1 MLEDDQKFEELE
13 SKLAALSSQV
23 EDLEQETE
31 VDPFFEDD
39 VRRVIDDFKS
49 RELAGLE
56 SEDEDFDDDDSSSD
70 DFISVQTTAGPSFK
84 THWIAPTSCDNMTRD
99 LARDAFVQGAAD
111 RYGTSQQVNNGDV
124 LILLCREAVA
134 EEPGEGSEAEEPEPP
149 KKICR
154 YVGLAYNT
162 LVHPA
167 STEPPSETEELISA
181 PVGNYEIFVWSS
193 CECSDEPAETVV
205 LPSIFE
211 ESTGSTSNG
220 NYASIGDDESPDM
233 SNADGLL
240 TEASLRKSKDT
251 SSSNLAK
258 GLSNT
263 LSKNDAGYKAQLV
276 QLSQD
281 LSRYHLDQK
290 KNQLNFEADKK
301 NLNSHGFGSDLFVSK
316 NLELSNG
323 ECGNLE
329 TVSISGETFDLALLK
344 EGTPSLGSTFLSTAK
359 ISLGTAVSIA
369 GTFNLDVYDTNPVS
383 LDSGLELVTGSTVFL
398 PVITEENAD
407 EIANADTLDTS
418 TLALNTPVV
427 TGDGEKFTVSIGT
440 EITTLTANYSSGL
453 LTHKASPVTAAGPT
467 ITFSIPDREVSLAN
481 LTSLGNAGPAGHYLK
496 ELSTIRATGEYD
508 GSGSLDLQVEFDA
521 LRSQLNFTQHGL
533 FLNETSPESVTLS
546 VGNIA
551 ISPYTIDTF
560 PDLGEERS
568 DALISNISGLSSS
581 IDSSHSNSGDTKI
594 NLTGSLQ
601 NTNYTF
607 TKGLLT
613 GATVSNASSVS
624 LGSIIVPKPAGT
636 SDDHTPELFKTSVNS
651 GAASSFYQKSVSIF
665 SSGGALID
673 FTNGLAVSLSNPS
686 YTRIRGLSL
695 DASNNNGTVEA
706 TKLSDISVRGIYDV
720 IYESEETGDA
730 RYYIDYTYQDITLTI
745 QNGLVTET
753 ALGSSTTES
762 KGPINVPGADL
773 KYGCDPEYGCQPDPA
788 GEFFDSSCGSG
799 CVAEELILS
808 YRPSNIWIYTESSY
822 ENGEFCFN
830 LESSH
835 ESIPAGADLQNQFY
849 TNGGHLKAEKIA
861 GKKVDNFY
869 VNNVLT
875 PENTIYYAEKDPYD
889 VCNAVRFEHSFR
901 RYRENTLDDGSRCWT
916 FISEHIYIPGQG
928 DDRTVIC
935 TNNGRVVSKLDALG
949 INVPEYQVNNLPIG
963 QDFYVDSRAGDYNG
977 ISIQSTAPGN
987 TENPPLGECSTA
999 AQIDYQA
1006 SGNSTPSE
1014 IDHEDTIVYPKTTST
1029 TDVNVKLTLPNDG
1042 YIGSTGM
1049 SGVYLG
1055 FTNSDGSKLESLE
1068 AYPYRGGGNNN
1079 GPVEFTIRIPE
1090 GSTSLTYEIRLS
1102 PIGIPPE
1109 SFILHLTSQ

>member
-56 SEDEDFDDDDSSSD
+56 SEDEDFDDDEDSSSD
-70 DFISVQTTAGPSFK
+70 DFISVQTTGGPTFK
-84 THWIAPTSCDNMTRD
+84 THWIAPTSCENMTRD
-99 LARDAFVQGAAD
+99 LARDAFVQGAAN

-124 LILLCREAVA
+124 LILLCREPVA
-134 EEPGEGSEAEEPEPP
+134 EEPEEGSEAEEPEEPEPP

-162 LVHPA
+162 LIHPA

-211 ESTGSTSNG
+211 ESSESTSNG
-220 NYASIGDDESPDM
+220 NYASIGVDESPDM

-240 TEASLRKSKDT
+240 TEASLRKSEDT

-263 LSKNDAGYKAQLV
+263 LSKNDSGSGYKAQLV

-290 KNQLNFEADKK
+290 KNPLNFEADKK

-383 LDSGLELVTGSTVFL
+383 LGADLKLDTGSTVFL
-398 PVITEENAD
+398 PVIDETNAD
-407 EIANADTLDTS
+407 EIKNSDTIDSQAFSLTGA
-418 TLALNTPVV
+418 TVTPDSSGV
-427 TGDGEKFTVSIGT
+427 TVSIGT
-440 EITTLTANYSSGL
+440 SASTATANYFSGL
-453 LTHKASPVTAAGPT
+453 LTGQDSP
-467 ITFSIPDREVSLAN
+467 N
-481 LTSLGNAGPAGHYLK
+481 
-496 ELSTIRATGEYD
+496 
-508 GSGSLDLQVEFDA
+508 
-521 LRSQLNFTQHGL
+521 
-533 FLNETSPESVTLS
+533 
-546 VGNIA
+546 
-551 ISPYTIDTF
+551 
-560 PDLGEERS
+560 
-568 DALISNISGLSSS
+568 
-581 IDSSHSNSGDTKI
+581 
-594 NLTGSLQ
+594 
-601 NTNYTF
+601 
-607 TKGLLT
+607 
-613 GATVSNASSVS
+613 VS
-624 LGSIIVPKPAGT
+624 LGSIRFTIPNASGGTDGT
-636 SDDHTPELFKTSVNS
+636 SDDYTPNLFKASVNS
-651 GAASSFYQKSVSIF
+651 GTPSAFYEKSVSIF
-665 SSGGALID
+665 SSSDALIN
-673 FTNGLAVSLSNPS
+673 FTDGIAVSLSNPS
-686 YTRIRGLSL
+686 YTRISGLSL
-695 DASNNNGTVEA
+695 DASNNNGTAEA
-706 TKLSDISVRGIYDV
+706 TKLTDISVRGTYDV
-720 IYESEETGDA
+720 IYESEKTGDA
-730 RYYIDYTYQDITLTI
+730 RYYIDYTYQDVTLTI
-745 QNGLVTET
+745 KNGLVTET
-753 ALGSSTTES
+753 AVGDSKTEA

-773 KYGCDPEYGCQPDPA
+773 KYGCHPEYGCQPDPA

-799 CVAEELILS
+799 CETEELILS
-808 YRPSNIWIYTESSY
+808 YRPSNIWVYTESAY
-822 ENGEFCFN
+822 ENGDFCFN

-849 TNGGHLKAEKIA
+849 TNDGHLKAEKVG

-869 VNNVLT
+869 VNNVLI
-875 PENTIYYAEKDPYD
+875 PENNIYYAEKDPYD

-901 RYRENTLDDGSRCWT
+901 RYRETTLEDGSRCWT
-916 FISEHIYIPGQG
+916 FVSEHVYIPGQG

-935 TNNGRVVSKLDALG
+935 TNNGRVVSKLDAVG

-963 QDFYVDSRAGDYNG
+963 QEFYVDSRSGDYNG

-987 TENPPLGECSTA
+987 TENPPLDECSTA

-1006 SGNSTPSE
+1006 NGNSTPSG

-1068 AYPYRGGGNNN
+1068 AYPYRGGVNNN

-1090 GSTSLTYEIRLS
+1090 GSTSLTYEIGLS

-1109 SFILHLTSQ
+1109 SFILQLTSQ

>member
-56 SEDEDFDDDDSSSD
+56 SEDEDFDDDDDSSSD
-70 DFISVQTTAGPSFK
+70 DFISVQTTGGPSFK
-84 THWIAPTSCDNMTRD
+84 THWITPTSCNNMTRD

-124 LILLCREAVA
+124 LILLCREPVA
-134 EEPGEGSEAEEPEPP
+134 EEPEEGSEAEEPEPP

-211 ESTGSTSNG
+211 ASTGSTSNG
-220 NYASIGDDESPDM
+220 NYASIGSDESPDM

-263 LSKNDAGYKAQLV
+263 LSKNAAGYKAQLV
-276 QLSQD
+276 QLSQE

-290 KNQLNFEADKK
+290 KNLLNFEADKK

-359 ISLGTAVSIA
+359 ISLGTAVSIG

-383 LDSGLELVTGSTVFL
+383 LGQDLKFETGSTVFL
-398 PVITEENAD
+398 PVITEKNAD
-407 EIANADTLDTS
+407 LITTSDTIDSQAFSLTGATVTS
-418 TLALNTPVV
+418 DSSGV
-427 TGDGEKFTVSIGT
+427 TVSIGT
-440 EITTLTANYSSGL
+440 SASTFTANYSSGL
-453 LTHKASPVTAAGPT
+453 LTHKGSTTTNSG
-467 ITFSIPDREVSLAN
+467 SINFNIPSVEVSISDLVDLTNTAEISPYPITSLSNVRADSGTYSVSLYNIPLLAN
-481 LTSLGNAGPAGHYLK
+481 LSKVRSNFAGGLYRDSTAIEGLDGVSLGSINIPSGTTDLGVPSSSDLNISASKSSASGGGVDVSLGLAWTGNSSEYDHGLFKGNTAEENQSASDSFNIEFNDLATPGNLGSAGSYIKELQNLEGSGDYNSNGGIDLSLEFTSLK
-496 ELSTIRATGEYD
+496 
-508 GSGSLDLQVEFDA
+508 
-521 LRSQLNFTQHGL
+521 SQLNFIDKG
-533 FLNETSPESVTLS
+533 FFNNETTVSTGSGSWSVS
-546 VGNIA
+546 
-551 ISPYTIDTF
+551 ISPKSIGTF

-665 SSGGALID
+665 SSNEALIN
-673 FTNGLAVSLSNPS
+673 FTDGLAVSLSNPS
-686 YTRIRGLSL
+686 YTAGGSLSI
-695 DASNNNGTVEA
+695 DASNYNTAHTERVIA
-706 TKLSDISVRGIYDV
+706 SIDIRSDYAVVYS
-720 IYESEETGDA
+720 SEELGEA
-730 RYYIDYTYQDITLTI
+730 RYYIDYTYKDITTTV
-745 QNGLVTET
+745 QNGLVTDIAET
-753 ALGSSTTES
+753 GLTPETQ
-762 KGPINVPGADL
+762 GPIIVPATPL
-773 KYGCDPEYGCQPDPA
+773 KYSCDDTLGCQPDPL
-788 GEFFDSSCGSG
+788 GEFDEPTCGDSCSDDVIQPILTFRPRTIYRLDPQFRISEPRCGIIEIHTRVDAPVG
-799 CVAEELILS
+799 DI
-808 YRPSNIWIYTESSY
+808 T
-822 ENGEFCFN
+822 
-830 LESSH
+830 H
-835 ESIPAGADLQNQFY
+835 PAGPGTHVY
-849 TNGGHLKAEKIA
+849 TSEGSSA
-861 GKKVDNFY
+861 
-869 VNNVLT
+869 T
-875 PENTIYYAEKDPYD
+875 
-889 VCNAVRFEHSFR
+889 
-901 RYRENTLDDGSRCWT
+901 NTLEKRADGKT
-916 FISEHIYIPGQG
+916 YFKGLLLNEVSEFAYYS
-928 DDRTVIC
+928 
-935 TNNGRVVSKLDALG
+935 SK
-949 INVPEYQVNNLPIG
+949 
-963 QDFYVDSRAGDYNG
+963 S
-977 ISIQSTAPGN
+977 
-987 TENPPLGECSTA
+987 C
-999 AQIDYQA
+999 
-1006 SGNSTPSE
+1006 
-1014 IDHEDTIVYPKTTST
+1014 
-1029 TDVNVKLTLPNDG
+1029 
-1042 YIGSTGM
+1042 
-1049 SGVYLG
+1049 
-1055 FTNSDGSKLESLE
+1055 
-1068 AYPYRGGGNNN
+1068 
-1079 GPVEFTIRIPE
+1079 
-1090 GSTSLTYEIRLS
+1090 
-1102 PIGIPPE
+1102 
-1109 SFILHLTSQ
+1109 

>member
-56 SEDEDFDDDDSSSD
+56 SEDEDFDDDDDSSSD

-84 THWIAPTSCDNMTRD
+84 THWIAPTSCENMTRD

-134 EEPGEGSEAEEPEPP
+134 EEPEEGSEAEEPEPP
-149 KKICR
+149 KKICK

-162 LVHPA
+162 LIHPA

-220 NYASIGDDESPDM
+220 NYASIGADESPDV

-276 QLSQD
+276 QLSQE

-290 KNQLNFEADKK
+290 KNPLNFEADKK

-359 ISLGTAVSIA
+359 ISLGTAVSIG

-383 LDSGLELVTGSTVFL
+383 LGSDLGLVTGSTVFL
-398 PVITEENAD
+398 PVISE
-407 EIANADTLDTS
+407 ANADLITTSDTIDS
-418 TLALNTPVV
+418 QAFSL
-427 TGDGEKFTVSIGT
+427 TGANVSSGSSGVTVSIGT
-440 EITTLTANYSSGL
+440 SASTATANYFSGL
-453 LTHKASPVTAAGPT
+453 LTGQESP
-467 ITFSIPDREVSLAN
+467 N
-481 LTSLGNAGPAGHYLK
+481 
-496 ELSTIRATGEYD
+496 
-508 GSGSLDLQVEFDA
+508 
-521 LRSQLNFTQHGL
+521 
-533 FLNETSPESVTLS
+533 
-546 VGNIA
+546 
-551 ISPYTIDTF
+551 
-560 PDLGEERS
+560 
-568 DALISNISGLSSS
+568 
-581 IDSSHSNSGDTKI
+581 
-594 NLTGSLQ
+594 
-601 NTNYTF
+601 
-607 TKGLLT
+607 
-613 GATVSNASSVS
+613 VS
-624 LGSIIVPKPAGT
+624 LGSISFTIPNASGGTDGT
-636 SDDHTPELFKTSVNS
+636 SDNYTPNLFKASVNS
-651 GAASSFYQKSVSIF
+651 GTASEFYEKSVSIF
-665 SSGGALID
+665 SSSDALINFVD
-673 FTNGLAVSLSNPS
+673 GVAVSLSNPS
-686 YTRIRGLSL
+686 YTRISGLSL

-753 ALGSSTTES
+753 ELGSSMTDS

-773 KYGCDPEYGCQPDPA
+773 KYGCDPDYGCQPDPA

-849 TNGGHLKAEKIA
+849 TNDGHLKAEKIA

-869 VNNVLT
+869 VNNVLI

-1006 SGNSTPSE
+1006 NGNSNPF
-1014 IDHEDTIVYPKTTST
+1014 EDTINYPKTQSPTKV
-1029 TDVNVKLTLPNDG
+1029 DVSLQFHDVHNATGSSYRFFDSSGARLTPLESYVYAEGNEPLLFT
-1042 YIGSTGM
+1042 IEIPQGSTG
-1049 SGVYLG
+1049 L
-1055 FTNSDGSKLESLE
+1055 D
-1068 AYPYRGGGNNN
+1068 
-1079 GPVEFTIRIPE
+1079 IRINDP
-1090 GSTSLTYEIRLS
+1090 GPTGTSTWNLQ
-1102 PIGIPPE
+1102 
-1109 SFILHLTSQ
+1109 LTSQ

>member
-1 MLEDDQKFEELE
+1 MLEDEQKFEELE

-56 SEDEDFDDDDSSSD
+56 SEGGDFDDDDESTDSS
-70 DFISVQTTAGPSFK
+70 DFISVQTTSGPSFK
-84 THWIAPTSCDNMTRD
+84 THWIKPTSCENMTRD

-134 EEPGEGSEAEEPEPP
+134 AEPEEGSEPEEPEPP

-167 STEPPSETEELISA
+167 STEPPSEDEELISA

-193 CECSDEPAETVV
+193 CECSSENPTNVI
-205 LPSIFE
+205 LPSVFE
-211 ESTGSTSNG
+211 AGSPSSTSHG
-220 NYASIGDDESPDM
+220 DYASIGSDESPDM
-233 SNADGLL
+233 SSADGLL
-240 TEASLRKSKDT
+240 TEASLRKSADT

-263 LSKNDAGYKAQLV
+263 LAKTDAGYKAQLV

-290 KNQLNFEADKK
+290 KNPLNFEADKK
-301 NLNSHGFGSDLFVSK
+301 SLNSHGFGSDLFVSK

-359 ISLGTAVSIA
+359 ISLGSAVSIG

-383 LDSGLELVTGSTVFL
+383 LGSDLKLDTDHTVFL
-398 PVITEENAD
+398 PIVSETDAD
-407 EIANADTLDTS
+407 KIKTSDTLDS
-418 TLALNTPVV
+418 QAFSL
-427 TGDGEKFTVSIGT
+427 TGATVSSDSSGIIVSIGT
-440 EITTLTANYSSGL
+440 SASTVTANYSSGL
-453 LTHKASPVTAAGPT
+453 LTHKDSPTV
-467 ITFSIPDREVSLAN
+467 
-481 LTSLGNAGPAGHYLK
+481 SLGNIRFTIPN
-496 ELSTIRATGEYD
+496 LSDGTGGTD
-508 GSGSLDLQVEFDA
+508 
-521 LRSQLNFTQHGL
+521 
-533 FLNETSPESVTLS
+533 
-546 VGNIA
+546 
-551 ISPYTIDTF
+551 
-560 PDLGEERS
+560 
-568 DALISNISGLSSS
+568 
-581 IDSSHSNSGDTKI
+581 
-594 NLTGSLQ
+594 
-601 NTNYTF
+601 
-607 TKGLLT
+607 
-613 GATVSNASSVS
+613 
-624 LGSIIVPKPAGT
+624 GT
-636 SDDHTPELFKTSVNS
+636 SDDYTPDLFKASVNTS
-651 GAASSFYQKSVSIF
+651 TASEFYEKSVSIF
-665 SSGGALID
+665 SSSDALINFVD
-673 FTNGLAVSLSNPS
+673 GVAVSLSNPS
-686 YTRIRGLSL
+686 YTRVSGLSL
-695 DASNNNGTVEA
+695 DASNNNGTAEA
-706 TKLSDISVRGIYDV
+706 TKLSEISVRGVYDV
-720 IYESEETGDA
+720 IYESEQTGDA
-730 RYYIDYTYQDITLTI
+730 RYYIDYTYQNVTLTI
-745 QNGLVTET
+745 QNGLVTKT
-753 ALGSSTTES
+753 VLGSSTTES

-773 KYGCDPEYGCQPDPA
+773 KYGCDPDYGCQPDPA

-799 CVAEELILS
+799 CATEELILS
-808 YRPSNIWIYTESSY
+808 YRPSNIWVYTESTY
-822 ENGEFCFN
+822 ENGDFCFN

-849 TNGGHLKAEKIA
+849 TNDGHLKAEKVG

-869 VNNVLT
+869 VNNVLI

-901 RYRENTLDDGSRCWT
+901 IYRENLLDDGSRCWT

-935 TNNGRVVSKLDALG
+935 TNNGRVVSKLDAVG

-963 QDFYVDSRAGDYNG
+963 QDFYVDSRPGDYNG

-987 TENPPLGECSTA
+987 TEVPPLGECSTA

-1006 SGNSTPSE
+1006 NGDSPFF
-1014 IDHEDTIVYPKTTST
+1014 EDTILYPKTQSPTKV
-1029 TDVNVKLTLPNDG
+1029 DVLLTGSSYRFVDSSGAQLHPLESYVYAEGNDPFLFT
-1042 YIGSTGM
+1042 IEIPQGSTGLDIYM
-1049 SGVYLG
+1049 NYQ
-1055 FTNSDGSKLESLE
+1055 GS
-1068 AYPYRGGGNNN
+1068 A
-1079 GPVEFTIRIPE
+1079 
-1090 GSTSLTYEIRLS
+1090 GSWTLQ
-1102 PIGIPPE
+1102 
-1109 SFILHLTSQ
+1109 LTSQ